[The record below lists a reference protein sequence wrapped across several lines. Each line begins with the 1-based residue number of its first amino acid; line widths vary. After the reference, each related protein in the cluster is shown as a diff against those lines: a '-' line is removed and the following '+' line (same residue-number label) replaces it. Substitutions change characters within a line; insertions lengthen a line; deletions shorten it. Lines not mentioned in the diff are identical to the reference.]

1 MCIAASRLAAAF
13 TRLLCRQKNFVPPT
27 SSLFLGGVV
36 LATAL
41 SIVFLRWHLHYM
53 LFAFVH
59 EAIVKRFGLMT
70 VSILDGRSVPF
81 DAPGPRSGG
90 ETCRSLHVSSSF
102 LFLTASDLHF
112 PPENKR
118 RLTECVTASIPF
130 DSIHY
135 ENALYICILHI

>member
-1 MCIAASRLAAAF
+1 M
-13 TRLLCRQKNFVPPT
+13 
-27 SSLFLGGVV
+27 

-90 ETCRSLHVSSSF
+90 DMQILTCFKFF
-102 LFLTASDLHF
+102 LVLTASDLHF

-135 ENALYICILHI
+135 ENALYICIWHI